1 MVKKSY
7 LINSKKKINKLKRDL
22 IKSSTSIKS
31 NSAFY
36 KRFKNA
42 DIRKIFETNIRQALI
57 VKYNWKIK
65 KIERQFFYREL
76 FHDKTLDYIIVNKS
90 QKIKIRNEIFIFKLL
105 KDQLIISKDNNTEL
119 KMDIP
124 IKEREI
130 MEFPIINERIKISAQ
145 KEIEFDRIFKNKNI
159 DFSKFSEEVEIIY
172 SNLED
177 KNINDFNYIIT
188 EIKLSANR
196 VDDLIAQIKKDKNIM
211 ENILNKKILFV
222 GFINDTKIKFN
233 IEEKIK
239 DIDFILFGLK
249 NGKLTK
255 RDMTQYIDWETIK
268 ELDYT
273 IKVFNYKFDM
283 IINEL
288 RSIKNIIKKR
298 KRSHSN

>member
-1 MVKKSY
+1 MVKKFY
-7 LINSKKKINKLKRDL
+7 VINSKKKINKLKREL
-22 IKSSTSIKS
+22 LKPSTSIKS
-31 NSAFY
+31 ISSFY

-42 DIRKIFETNIRQALI
+42 DIGKIFETNIRQALI
-57 VKYNWKIK
+57 VKYGWKIK

-145 KEIEFDRIFKNKNI
+145 KEIEFDGIFKNKNI

-177 KNINDFNYIIT
+177 KNINDYNYIIT

-249 NGKLTK
+249 SGKLTK

-268 ELDYT
+268 E
-273 IKVFNYKFDM
+273 FNNKFNM
-283 IINEL
+283 IIDEL
-288 RSIKNIIKKR
+288 KSIKNLIKKR
-298 KRSHSN
+298 KRSHSS

>member
-7 LINSKKKINKLKRDL
+7 VINSKKKINKLKREL
-22 IKSSTSIKS
+22 LKPSTSIKS
-31 NSAFY
+31 ISSFY
-36 KRFKNA
+36 KRFNNA
-42 DIRKIFETNIRQALI
+42 DFGKIFETNIRQALI
-57 VKYNWKIK
+57 VKYGWKIK

-105 KDQLIISKDNNTEL
+105 KDKLIIRKDNNTDL

-124 IKEREI
+124 IKERDV

-145 KEIEFDRIFKNKNI
+145 KEVEFDGIFKNKNI

-196 VDDLIAQIKKDKNIM
+196 VNDLITQIKKDKNIM

-255 RDMTQYIDWETIK
+255 RDMTQYINWETIK

-273 IKVFNYKFDM
+273 IKIFNYKFDM
-283 IINEL
+283 IIDEL

>member
-7 LINSKKKINKLKRDL
+7 VINSKKKINKLKRDL
-22 IKSSTSIKS
+22 MKSSTSIKS
-31 NSAFY
+31 ISSIY
-36 KRFKNA
+36 KRFKNV
-42 DIRKIFETNIRQALI
+42 DIGKIFETNIRQALI
-57 VKYNWKIK
+57 IKYGWKIK
-65 KIERQFFYREL
+65 KLERHFFYREL
-76 FHDKTLDYIIVNKS
+76 CHDKTLDYIIVNKS

-105 KDQLIISKDNNTEL
+105 EDKLIISKDNNTEH

-124 IKEREI
+124 IKEREV

-145 KEIEFDRIFKNKNI
+145 KEIEFDGIFKNKNI
-159 DFSKFSEEVEIIY
+159 DFSKFSEEVVTIY

-177 KNINDFNYIIT
+177 KNINDFNYLIT
-188 EIKLSANR
+188 EIKLSANSI
-196 VDDLIAQIKKDKNIM
+196 DDLIAQIKKEKNVM
-211 ENILNKKILFV
+211 ENILNKKKLFV

-268 ELDYT
+268 ELEK
-273 IKVFNYKFDM
+273 IEEKFD
-283 IINEL
+283 II
-288 RSIKNIIKKR
+288 ID
-298 KRSHSN
+298 

>member
-1 MVKKSY
+1 MYGKKI
-7 LINSKKKINKLKRDL
+7 LCNQFKKKKINKLKREL
-22 IKSSTSIKS
+22 LKPSTSIKS
-31 NSAFY
+31 ISSFY
-36 KRFKNA
+36 KRFNNA
-42 DIRKIFETNIRQALI
+42 DFGKIFETNIRQALI
-57 VKYNWKIK
+57 VKYGWKIK

-145 KEIEFDRIFKNKNI
+145 KEIEFDGIFKNKNI

-249 NGKLTK
+249 SGKLTK

-268 ELDYT
+268 E
-273 IKVFNYKFDM
+273 FNNKFNM
-283 IINEL
+283 IIDEL
-288 RSIKNIIKKR
+288 KTIKNIIKKR
-298 KRSHSN
+298 KRSHSS

>member
-105 KDQLIISKDNNTEL
+105 KDKLIIRKDNNTEL

-124 IKEREI
+124 IKERDV
-130 MEFPIINERIKISAQ
+130 MEFPIINEKIKISVQ
-145 KEIEFDRIFKNKNI
+145 KEIEFDGIFKNKNI

-196 VDDLIAQIKKDKNIM
+196 VNDLITQIKKDKNIM

-268 ELDYT
+268 E
-273 IKVFNYKFDM
+273 FNNKFDM
-283 IINEL
+283 IIHEL
-288 RSIKNIIKKR
+288 KSIKNIIKKR

>member
-145 KEIEFDRIFKNKNI
+145 KEIEFDGIFKNKNI

-196 VDDLIAQIKKDKNIM
+196 VNDLIAQIKKDKNIM

-268 ELDYT
+268 E
-273 IKVFNYKFDM
+273 FNNKFDM
-283 IINEL
+283 IIHEL
-288 RSIKNIIKKR
+288 KSIKNIIKKR

>member
-145 KEIEFDRIFKNKNI
+145 KEIEFDGIFKNKNI

-196 VDDLIAQIKKDKNIM
+196 VNDLITQIKKDKNIM

-268 ELDYT
+268 E
-273 IKVFNYKFDM
+273 FNNKFDM
-283 IINEL
+283 IIHEL
-288 RSIKNIIKKR
+288 KSIKNIIKKR

>member
-145 KEIEFDRIFKNKNI
+145 KEIEFDGIFKNKNI

-268 ELDYT
+268 E
-273 IKVFNYKFDM
+273 FNNKFNM
-283 IINEL
+283 IIDEL
-288 RSIKNIIKKR
+288 KSIKNLIKKR
-298 KRSHSN
+298 KRSHSS